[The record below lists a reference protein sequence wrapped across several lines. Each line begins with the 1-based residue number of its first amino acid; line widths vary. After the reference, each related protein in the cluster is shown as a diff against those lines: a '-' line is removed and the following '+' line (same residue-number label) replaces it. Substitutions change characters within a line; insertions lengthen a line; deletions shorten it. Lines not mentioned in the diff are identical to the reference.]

1 MGTLVVINA
10 SLGQV
15 QRIKENG
22 RTYLVADATMI
33 VPGVLHGSKGSL
45 YYPPSEVKSN
55 PAKWDH
61 IPLMENHPYD
71 PVTNAP
77 LSANDDGVWERQ
89 GLGEIRN
96 TVYKGKLKT
105 KAWFDENLTKSKSPK
120 IYQNLIN
127 NRPLE
132 LSTGLF
138 TDNLTAPPNSRDPES
153 GRSYDYIATNYR
165 PDHLAV
171 LPNQTGAC
179 SIQDGCGILVN
190 SKRSTN
196 KKVLTSNQQY
206 KVVNMVENNVELLK
220 QQNLTKLLDVFN
232 ASQGRHPKTGKFQ
245 ERPDTQAKKGH
256 TQTGYEPASD
266 ELHEDDADAEL
277 VGPKNDK
284 AKTEKHPDGDDGRDM
299 VRGDVN
305 PPIRAVDVNWPYKK
319 QDEDEEDGIAER
331 ETPDS
336 HQVDDGPGTKELDKK
351 LAGRKKVDQPADGK
365 RLTKTPATLNWD
377 RWTVYNAKWTQGKRD
392 KTSPKDFAGPNQS
405 FPIKDQS
412 DVKDA
417 FDLRGHADNPEAVGD
432 KVKTIAKRKGLT
444 PPSGDSSTENWE
456 VSEEEDIDKINKQK
470 GKKVNNLYNY
480 GSNPETTSMYGPSA
494 HDTSMQA
501 AHASLD
507 TGHGPAMGQATQ
519 AVAALGN
526 DNPADAVGFHKAAQK
541 EHQKQALNCM
551 TKNDANGAQKHTFA
565 ANCHGA
571 ACIHHAAEN
580 KGMSKV
586 TNSDPGWADNP
597 EERKAVMAHIT
608 AGEDSNK
615 AAEAS
620 SSAKSSG
627 GHAKAAEAHRTAA
640 KSMAKAGNTKVAK
653 AHSAAAKFHESKS
666 GTNNSEREDMKIPTG
681 EQAKNMLLRNCS
693 CDEQRAA
700 VNALSPSKAIELI
713 LNAKVDSSNADTDGP
728 DDTEQ
733 AGGEEEDKESEHDP
747 DMFEEKTKK
756 GAKVKGDKK
765 IVGNMQEWLA
775 SAPPQATE
783 IWNNALRIHINE
795 KKNLATRLT
804 NNIANPEQR
813 TRMLKSFMSDKYT
826 MNSLKDL
833 VACMPTFNRQ
843 QSTDMDE
850 GLLPM
855 FLGSNAGD
863 AVNNSD
869 TSTVKAEEDSLPL
882 PTMNYGE
889 IVKEQRTGGKKTG

>member
-1 MGTLVVINA
+1 MGQSYVVINA
-10 SLGQV
+10 RLGQIERV
-15 QRIKENG
+15 IENG
-22 RTYLVADATMI
+22 RSYLVASATMI
-33 VPGVLHGSKGSL
+33 VPGVLAGSQGALL
-45 YYPPSEVKSN
+45 YPKSEVAHN
-55 PAKWDH
+55 PSKWNG
-61 IPLMENHPYD
+61 IPLMENHPFD
-71 PVTNAP
+71 PVTNSP
-77 LSANDDGVWERQ
+77 LSAEDDGVWERQ

-105 KAWFDENLTKSKSPK
+105 SAYFDEKLTKAKSPK
-120 IYQNLIN
+120 IYHNLIN
-127 NRPLE
+127 NIPIE

-138 TDNLTAPPNSRDPES
+138 TTNIPAPPNSKDPET

-190 SKRSTN
+190 SKSTN
-196 KKVLTSNQQY
+196 KQVLINNQQY

-256 TQTGYEPASD
+256 TQTGYESPD
-266 ELHEDDADAEL
+266 EELHEDDADAEL

-284 AKTEKHPDGDDGRDM
+284 TKIEKHPDGDDGRDM

-305 PPIRAVDVNWPYKK
+305 KPIHAVDVNWPEKK

-365 RLTKTPATLNWD
+365 RLTKTPAT
-377 RWTVYNAKWTQGKRD
+377 
-392 KTSPKDFAGPNQS
+392 
-405 FPIKDQS
+405 I
-412 DVKDA
+412 
-417 FDLRGHADNPEAVGD
+417 
-432 KVKTIAKRKGLT
+432 
-444 PPSGDSSTENWE
+444 NWE
-456 VSEEEDIDKINKQK
+456 VSEQEDIDKINAQKKKSK
-470 GKKVNNLYNY
+470 GKKQDVTNSYGNY
-480 GSNPETTSMYGPSA
+480 QEGATSMYGPSA

-519 AVAALGN
+519 AVAASGN

-620 SSAKSSG
+620 SSAKG
-627 GHAKAAEAHRTAA
+627 KEGHAKAAEAHRTAA
-640 KSMAKAGNTKVAK
+640 KSMAKSGNAKVAK
-653 AHSAAAKFHESKS
+653 AHRDAAKFHESKS
-666 GTNNSEREDMKIPTG
+666 GSTNNRSTEVFKSVD
-681 EQAKNMLLRNCS
+681 QARNLLLRNCS
-693 CDEQRAA
+693 CQEQKDA
-700 VNALSPSKAIELI
+700 VMELSPKNVFKLA
-713 LNAKVDSSNADTDGP
+713 LNAKAEGSNADVGDE
-728 DDTEQ
+728 DDTMQ
-733 AGGEEEDKESEHDP
+733 AGGEEDDKESEHD
-747 DMFEEKTKK
+747 DDEFEKKSEK

-775 SAPPQATE
+775 TAPPQATE

-804 NNIANPEQR
+804 NNIMNPDQR
-813 TRMLKSFMSDKYT
+813 KRMFKDFMSDKYT
-826 MNSLKDL
+826 VNSLKDL
-833 VACMPTFNRQ
+833 IACMPTFNRQ
-843 QSTDMDE
+843 QSNDIDE

-869 TSTVKAEEDSLPL
+869 ATTVKAEEDSLPL

-889 IVKEQRTGGKKTG
+889 IVKEQRTGAKKTG